1 MLTSTAARLAEIR
14 RNLSHA
20 AASER
25 MLSVLSVRYEYGFGF
40 GGLYHPYTEALKLST
55 IAEGASLLADFY
67 IEMERRRAE
76 LNDWQALPVQAW
88 RFGKT
93 KRAERLEGR
102 IPSIH
107 FGPLSPEVRKQAQER
122 VEHLFRLRDSVE
134 REGYISKDSQPID
147 GVWVGKTFLI
157 LGGQHRVAVLNNLGW
172 ERIPVVNRGRKNT
185 PKKLVAKRLPLV
197 KSGLLSVDDA
207 ESILTRIEEGFGKDQ
222 ASAWGFP
229 FAGSSPLAGE

>member
-1 MLTSTAARLAEIR
+1 MTNMMRMTAKFRSTFGVPVSTI
-14 RNLSHA
+14 
-20 AASER
+20 
-25 MLSVLSVRYEYGFGF
+25 RYEYGFGF
-40 GGLYHPYTEALKLST
+40 GDLYHPYTEALKLST

-67 IEMERRRAE
+67 ISMERRRAE

-93 KRAERLEGR
+93 KRLERLHGR

-134 REGYISKDSQPID
+134 GEGYVSKDSRPID

-172 ERIPVVNRGRKNT
+172 ERIPVANLGRKNT

-197 KSGLLSVDDA
+197 KSGHLSLDDA
-207 ESILTRIEEGFGKDQ
+207 KNILVRIEKGFGKDQ
-222 ASAWGFP
+222 ANAWGFP
-229 FAGSSPLAGE
+229 FAGAPSLAGE